1 MRYMQHIQMLGG
13 ILKFH
18 WMTFPTASFFRLT
31 ARSFNALN
39 LLVFSAETTSTISF
53 NLILGEDDFLIELH
67 ILRLT
72 DYVSESNLFS
82 HVYKKA
88 FFVVF
93 WGFFWGGEDFDFRD
107 FKVKKLCHFYINIT
121 LFHILLLFSLISK
134 PCKSDICLK

>member
-1 MRYMQHIQMLGG
+1 MQHIQMLGG

-18 WMTFPTASFFRLT
+18 WMTFLTASFFRLT
-31 ARSFNALN
+31 ARSLNALK
-39 LLVFSAETTSTISF
+39 LLLFSAETTSTISF

-93 WGFFWGGEDFDFRD
+93 WVFFFFWR
-107 FKVKKLCHFYINIT
+107 T
-121 LFHILLLFSLISK
+121 LTLETLR
-134 PCKSDICLK
+134 

>member
-18 WMTFPTASFFRLT
+18 WMTFLTASFFRLT
-31 ARSFNALN
+31 ARSFNALK

-88 FFVVF
+88 FFCCF
-93 WGFFWGGEDFDFRD
+93 LGFFFFWR
-107 FKVKKLCHFYINIT
+107 T
-121 LFHILLLFSLISK
+121 LTLETLR
-134 PCKSDICLK
+134 